1 MAFHNR
7 CIVVNKIS
15 SEHDGMHRQITLC
28 AAVVLASTGVAGL
41 RVSKADGLDPIAVR
55 QAVMSLQGG
64 DFAYLRAVVAA
75 KGDVKPL
82 EVPAKAIIKSTAV
95 IPTLFPKGT
104 ESGGDTR
111 ALPEIWSDPAGFQK
125 IAAAATDAATKLAA
139 AAKAGDA
146 DEVAA
151 DTKLLGEQCGACH
164 KAYRAK

>member
-1 MAFHNR
+1 MVFRDR
-7 CIVVNKIS
+7 CIVVNKIGWGC
-15 SEHDGMHRQITLC
+15 DRMLRQITLC
-28 AAVVLASTGVAGL
+28 AAVVLASTGVAGSG
-41 RVSKADGLDPIAVR
+41 VAKADGLDPIAVR
-55 QAVMSLQGG
+55 QAMMSLQGG
-64 DFAYLRAVVAA
+64 DFAYIRAVLAA

-111 ALPEIWSDPAGFQK
+111 ALPEVWSDPAGFQK

>member
-1 MAFHNR
+1 M
-7 CIVVNKIS
+7 KKQIS
-15 SEHDGMHRQITLC
+15 LC
-28 AAVVLASTGVAGL
+28 AVIMLAGL
-41 RVSKADGLDPIAVR
+41 GAARADNLDVIAVR
-55 QAVMSLQGG
+55 QAGYDLQGG
-64 DFAYLRAVVAA
+64 DFAFIRSVVQA

-82 EVPAKAIIKSTAV
+82 EVPAKAIAKWTAV

-104 ESGGDTR
+104 ETGGDTK

-125 IAAAATDAATKLAA
+125 IATAATEAATKLAV

>member
-1 MAFHNR
+1 L
-7 CIVVNKIS
+7 
-15 SEHDGMHRQITLC
+15 G
-28 AAVVLASTGVAGL
+28 AVILLAGL
-41 RVSKADGLDPIAVR
+41 GAARADGLDPIAVR
-55 QAVMSLQGG
+55 QAGFSLNNG
-64 DFAYLRAVVAA
+64 DFAFIRSVVAA

-82 EVPAKAIIKSTAV
+82 EAPAKAIAKWAAV

-104 ESGGDTR
+104 ETGGDTK

-125 IAAAATDAATKLAA
+125 IAMALGDAATKLAV

>member
-1 MAFHNR
+1 MTKRIA
-7 CIVVNKIS
+7 
-15 SEHDGMHRQITLC
+15 LC
-28 AAVVLASTGVAGL
+28 AVIMLAGLGVA
-41 RVSKADGLDPIAVR
+41 RADGLDPIAVR
-55 QAVMSLQGG
+55 QAGYDLQNG
-64 DFAYLRAVVAA
+64 DFAFIRSVVKD

-82 EVPAKAIIKSTAV
+82 EGPAKAIARWAAL

-104 ESGGDTR
+104 ETGGNTK

-125 IAAAATDAATKLAA
+125 IALAASDAATKLAV

>member
-1 MAFHNR
+1 MAFHDR
-7 CIVVNKIS
+7 CIVVNKIGR
-15 SEHDGMHRQITLC
+15 EHDRMCWQITLC
-28 AAVVLASTGVAGL
+28 VAVVLASTGVGGSGAA
-41 RVSKADGLDPIAVR
+41 KADGLDPIAVR

-64 DFAYLRAVVAA
+64 DFAYIRAVLAA

-82 EVPAKAIIKSTAV
+82 EVPAKAIMKSTAV

-111 ALPEIWSDPAGFQK
+111 ALPEVWSDPAGFQK
-125 IAAAATDAATKLAA
+125 IAAAARDAATKLAA
-139 AAKAGDA
+139 AAKADDA